1 MISISISVAF
11 FLINMFTYNVFDGL
25 WFMFPMIP
33 LGFILFLHYIFGIG
47 KYQMESLAIRWEENE
62 QGKDL
67 GIKYIEELD
76 DDFEGLEL
84 DSIESS
90 ILKKQ
95 ILSRDDDFV

>member
-1 MISISISVAF
+1 
-11 FLINMFTYNVFDGL
+11 MFTYNVFDGL

-33 LGFILFLHYIFGIG
+33 LGLILFLHYIFGIG
-47 KYQMESLAIRWEENE
+47 KHQMESLAIRWEENE

-76 DDFEGLEL
+76 DDFESLEL
-84 DSIESS
+84 DSIDRP
-90 ILKKQ
+90 ILEKR